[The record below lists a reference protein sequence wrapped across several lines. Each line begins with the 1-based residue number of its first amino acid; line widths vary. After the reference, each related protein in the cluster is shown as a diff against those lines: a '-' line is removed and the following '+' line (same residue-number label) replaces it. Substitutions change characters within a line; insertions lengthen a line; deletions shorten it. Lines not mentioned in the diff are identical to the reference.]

1 MEYIVGIF
9 TNYVLICAFIGW
21 FGAQFI
27 KCFAYIIKNH
37 SFNFAVLMS

>member
-27 KCFAYIIKNH
+27 T
-37 SFNFAVLMS
+37 LR